1 MEALPGATFFS
12 CGMSIISA
20 LFSDALLFAHGSDV
34 APALHG
40 VATQMD
46 GIVKIVCETYTGK
59 EVLLSVSE
67 SYTSELTVTTAC
79 SRPYAQ

>member
-34 APALHG
+34 APVLHG
-40 VATQMD
+40 VATQTYVSSYND
-46 GIVKIVCETYTGK
+46 FLETFIF
-59 EVLLSVSE
+59 
-67 SYTSELTVTTAC
+67 
-79 SRPYAQ
+79 